1 MPSKKALATLSP
13 EEIDERF
20 MIEAIRLAEENL
32 KTNEGGPVGAVIVLD
47 GKIIGK
53 SANESFLTSDPTAH
67 AEMQAIRKACR
78 KLKTLDLSGTIIYT
92 NCEPCPM
99 CLGAIY
105 WAKIEKI
112 YYAASKEDTY
122 AIGFDDKVIFWEFNK
137 PDDKKEI
144 PRVQIIKAKALPAL
158 QKWKEIGESRINAFE
173 AGSRRAKV

>member
-1 MPSKKALATLSP
+1 MPSKNAPAAFSSDEL
-13 EEIDERF
+13 DERF
-20 MIEAIRLAEENL
+20 MMEAIRLAEENL
-32 KTNEGGPVGAVIVLD
+32 KSNKGGPVGAVIVLD
-47 GKIIGK
+47 GKVMGK

-78 KLKTLDLSGTIIYT
+78 KLKTLDLSGTVIYT

-122 AIGFDDKVIFWEFNK
+122 TIGFDDKVIFREFTK
-137 PDDKKEI
+137 ADDQKEI
-144 PRVQIIKAKALPAL
+144 PRIQIIKAKALPAL

-173 AGSRRAKV
+173 AGSRKAEV